1 MPIYKYTALDSSG
14 KKKTGT
20 VEAKSKELA
29 LGILKKEELFIV
41 SIEKSQGGIFES
53 LMSIRGVST
62 DDVVAFTRQFSTM
75 ISAGLP
81 LSRSLEVLI
90 GQVDNLKF
98 RKILANILKDVEGGS
113 TLSDAFN
120 KYPDIFSNTYQ
131 ALVRAGESSG
141 NLDVILKRL
150 AVTME
155 AERDLKSKFKGAMI
169 YPAIV
174 MLAMVGVFILMMVMV
189 IPQLANMY
197 ESMDVALP
205 LPTKVMISISDFMT
219 QNIVITLFLLAGV
232 IFSVLYFKKTDFGK
246 KFISKISFKLPV
258 FGKIN
263 RSKEITSFSRTLSL
277 LINSAIPIVE
287 ALHIVSNVVGS
298 MDLQQA
304 TVEAADYVERGN
316 SLSEFFRG
324 HKSFPPLLGQMAGV
338 GEETGK
344 MDEVLEKV
352 ADYYE
357 GETDSAIE
365 NLSAALE
372 PVILVVLGSLV
383 GLMIFSIITPI
394 YNLTTSI

>member
-1 MPIYKYTALDSSG
+1 MPIYKYTALDPAG

-20 VEAKSKELA
+20 VEAKDKELA
-29 LGILKKEELFIV
+29 LGLLKKEELFIV
-41 SIEKSQGGIFES
+41 NVEKSQGNILESIMSFRGI
-53 LMSIRGVST
+53 ST
-62 DDVVAFTRQFSTM
+62 DTVVAFTRQFSTM

-90 GQVDNLKF
+90 GQVDNPKF
-98 RKILANILKDVEGGS
+98 RKILANILKDMEGGS
-113 TLSDAFN
+113 TLSDAFS
-120 KYPDIFSNTYQ
+120 KYPDIFSKTYQ

-150 AVTME
+150 ATTME
-155 AERDLKSKFKGAMI
+155 SDRALKSKFKGAMI

-174 MLAMVGVFILMMVMV
+174 MIAMVGVFILMMIMV
-189 IPQLANMY
+189 IPQLSSMY
-197 ESMDVALP
+197 ESMDVPLP
-205 LPTKVMISISDFMT
+205 LPTKVMIAISDFMT
-219 QNIVITLFLLAGV
+219 KNILITMFLIAG
-232 IFSVLYFKKTDFGK
+232 SVFATLYAKKTDIGK
-246 KFISKISFKLPV
+246 KIMSEVSYKIPV

-263 RSKEITSFSRTLSL
+263 QSKEITSFARTLSL

-287 ALHIVSNVVGS
+287 ALHIVSDVVGG
-298 MDLQQA
+298 LELRQA
-304 TVEAADYVERGN
+304 TKDAATYVERGN

-324 HKSFPPLLGQMAGV
+324 NKSFPPLLGQMSGV

-357 GETDSAIE
+357 GETSSSIA

-372 PVILVVLGSLV
+372 PIILVVLGGAV

-394 YNLTTSI
+394 YNITTSI

>member
-1 MPIYKYTALDSSG
+1 MPVYKYTALDQDG

-20 VEAKSKELA
+20 VEAKDKSVAVGL
-29 LGILKKEELFIV
+29 LKKENFFITSV
-41 SIEKSQGGIFES
+41 EKSQGDILES
-53 LMSIRGVST
+53 IMSLRGVST
-62 DDVVAFTRQFSTM
+62 DDIVAFTRQFSTM

-81 LSRSLEVLI
+81 LSRSLEVLV
-90 GQVDNLKF
+90 GQVDNPKF
-98 RKILANILKDVEGGS
+98 RKILADILKDVEGGA
-113 TLSDAFN
+113 TLSDAFSR
-120 KYPDIFSNTYQ
+120 YPDIFSKTYQ

-150 AVTME
+150 ATTME
-155 AERDLKSKFKGAMI
+155 SERNLKAKFKGAMI

-174 MLAMVGVFILMMVMV
+174 MIAMLGVFVLMMIMV
-189 IPQLANMY
+189 IPQLSSMY
-197 ESMDVALP
+197 DSMDIELP
-205 LPTKVMISISDFMT
+205 LPTKVMIAISDFMT
-219 QNIVITLFLLAGV
+219 SNILITLFLIGGV
-232 IFSVLYFKKTDFGK
+232 VVSALYFKKTDYGK
-246 KFISKISFKLPV
+246 KLLSELSYKLPV

-263 RSKEITSFSRTLSL
+263 KSKEVTSFARTLSL

-287 ALHIVSNVVGS
+287 ALHIVADVVGG
-298 MDLQQA
+298 LELKQA
-304 TVEAADYVERGN
+304 TQDAATYVERGN

-324 HKSFPPLLGQMAGV
+324 NKTFPSLLGQMSGV

-357 GETDSAIE
+357 GETDAAIS

-372 PVILVVLGSLV
+372 PLILVMLGSMV

>member
-1 MPIYKYTALDSSG
+1 MPIYKYIALDSAG

-29 LGILKKEELFIV
+29 LGILKKEELFIIN
-41 SIEKSQGGIFES
+41 IEKSQGGIFES

-113 TLSDAFN
+113 TLSDAFS

-155 AERDLKSKFKGAMI
+155 AERDLKSKFKSAMI

-197 ESMDVALP
+197 ESMDVDLP

-219 QNIVITLFLLAGV
+219 QNMMITLFLLGGV

-263 RSKEITSFSRTLSL
+263 RSKEVTSFSRTLSL

-287 ALHIVSNVVGS
+287 ALHIVSNVVSS

-372 PVILVVLGSLV
+372 PVILVVLGSMV